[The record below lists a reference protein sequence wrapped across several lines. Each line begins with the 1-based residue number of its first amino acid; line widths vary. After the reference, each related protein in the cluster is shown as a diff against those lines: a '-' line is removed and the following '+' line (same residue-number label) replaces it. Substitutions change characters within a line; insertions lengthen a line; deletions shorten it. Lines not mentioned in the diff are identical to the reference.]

1 MKKKVIFRFIF
12 LIILLAISGALFGFF
27 AESHLSTLVNAK
39 NVGYFSYTDY
49 KELLTLPI
57 KQAIS
62 SFNYYSLIMILIPCV
77 SGAAIVIML
86 LMMLVRRRGFAFIS
100 ILLLLVVT
108 ALLFA
113 ITSGCYYV
121 LFTKNN
127 IEEIKTIITF
137 KNFSSGDED
146 LLPKI
151 INVAFLIGF
160 LLFAAISVLY
170 YISFVFT
177 CIGESFKKKKSKND
191 KIIEYYAKNGN
202 LEKIILD
209 YNNMKTAP
217 KSSNKVKFYPRGN
230 KTSISTS
237 STGNYSNSTA
247 VQYINNP
254 KNK

>member
-12 LIILLAISGALFGFF
+12 LVILLAISGALLGFF
-27 AESHLSTLVNAK
+27 AETHLSTLVNAK

-49 KELLTLPI
+49 KEILTLPI

-62 SFNYYSLIMILIPCV
+62 NFNYYSLIMILIPGISAV
-77 SGAAIVIML
+77 AIVIML
-86 LMMLVRRRGFAFIS
+86 LMMLIRKRGFAFIS
-100 ILLLLVVT
+100 ILLLLIII

-113 ITSGCYYV
+113 ITSSCYYV
-121 LFTKNN
+121 LFIQNKM
-127 IEEIKTIITF
+127 EEIKTIITF

-177 CIGESFKKKKSKND
+177 CIGESFKRKKSKND
-191 KIIEYYAKNGN
+191 KIIEYYAKSGN

-209 YNNMKTAP
+209 YNDIKTSG
-217 KSSNKVKFYPRGN
+217 SSNKTVKFYPKGN
-230 KTSISTS
+230 KTTISASPTPS
-237 STGNYSNSTA
+237 YGNSTA

-254 KNK
+254 KKK

>member
-12 LIILLAISGALFGFF
+12 LVILLAISGALLGFF
-27 AESHLSTLVNAK
+27 AETHLSSLVNAK

-49 KELLTLPI
+49 KEILTLPI
-57 KQAIS
+57 KQATS
-62 SFNYYSLIMILIPCV
+62 NFNYYSLIMILIPSISAV
-77 SGAAIVIML
+77 AIVIML
-86 LMMLVRRRGFAFIS
+86 LMMLIRKRGFAFIS
-100 ILLLLVVT
+100 ILLLLIVT
-108 ALLFA
+108 ALFFA

-127 IEEIKTIITF
+127 LEEIKNIITF

-160 LLFAAISVLY
+160 ILFAAISVLY

-177 CIGESFKKKKSKND
+177 CIGESFKRKKSKND
-191 KIIEYYAKNGN
+191 KIIEYYAKSGN

-209 YNNMKTAP
+209 YNDMKTSG
-217 KSSNKVKFYPRGN
+217 SSNNKVRFYQKGN
-230 KTSISTS
+230 KTTINTS
-237 STGNYSNSTA
+237 SSPSYNNSTA
-247 VQYINNP
+247 VQYINNQ